1 MNQDVFAGL
10 VLTGTGAYF
19 YSVATRFPV
28 GSHRYPAG
36 LSLLLLSL
44 AMILAL
50 KGLRIAKGTSPN
62 RGYPWASLA
71 IIFATAVYI
80 LLLPIIGYVLST
92 ACYLFSCFIV
102 TGMRRRALAALL
114 AIVASV
120 GLFCVFAFAFGV
132 RLPRAFSGLF

>member
-10 VLTGTGAYF
+10 VLAGAGAYF
-19 YSVATRFPV
+19 YAVATRFPV
-28 GSHRYPAG
+28 GSHSYPAG
-36 LSLLLLSL
+36 LSLVLLSL
-44 AMILAL
+44 GMSLAL
-50 KGLRIAKGTSPN
+50 KGLRTGKGASPS
-62 RGYPWASLA
+62 RRYSWASLA

-80 LLLPIIGYVLST
+80 LLLPVIGYVVST
-92 ACYLFSCFIV
+92 ACYLFSCFVV